1 VSFDY
6 LSDRRFPGTSIAIL
20 PGMNTTISIPDG
32 HLKAVDR
39 LAKQLG
45 ITRNEAFRKAIELFL
60 EHSNAEVEAVAGG
73 PGRRKEPRW

>member
-1 VSFDY
+1 
-6 LSDRRFPGTSIAIL
+6 
-20 PGMNTTISIPDG
+20 MNTTISIPDG

-60 EHSNAEVEAVAGG
+60 EHSNPEVEAVAGG